1 MVTSKNGIVS
11 NRKAGAMTAPA
22 DTVPIDEST
31 SGITNHQ
38 RSGRIAASTFSRGI
52 SIPNGL
58 SIVISFSSSEYG

>member
-1 MVTSKNGIVS
+1 MVSSKNGIVS

-31 SGITNHQ
+31 AGITHHQ
-38 RSGRIAASTFSRGI
+38 GSGRIGASTFPRGI

-58 SIVISFSSSEYG
+58 SILISFSRSEYG